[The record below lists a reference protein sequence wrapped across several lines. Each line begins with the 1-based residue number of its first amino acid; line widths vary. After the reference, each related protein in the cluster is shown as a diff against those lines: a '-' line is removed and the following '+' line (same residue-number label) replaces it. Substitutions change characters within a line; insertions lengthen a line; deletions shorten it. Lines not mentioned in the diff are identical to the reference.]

1 MNAALLAAA
10 SPADLRSLVLILA
23 ATSTAAILSRAS
35 RRVVLRGWAVSLA
48 IGLLAGANDV

>member
-1 MNAALLAAA
+1 VNAALLAAA